1 MPAPWLLLLALLHAL
16 HYKLRWRW
24 RCAGLIE
31 RLHEIGGLLEIRTT
45 SCLALNRGVSQ
56 HFGKVDY
63 TKVSSLDMVMSF
75 VWVLGGVFG
84 FACVLASSAI
94 ASCGLFWGGVVGG
107 GSLACWFGFACCG
120 EFDGVITASCL
131 GSVGRP
137 RVPRTVRRSQV
148 PCRWVGRRRVSFPR
162 KGWKG
167 RLVSRVQHGPR
178 GVPRSSCGSPSP
190 RHTPLNALFRGG
202 GGGEGSTEQ
211 DLLKGLQELLQ
222 KFNTSNEKKGGQAKK
237 GKGKPTDHATKG
249 KGKTQSAPATG
260 DKLGKGKAG
269 KPQKGSVVSPS
280 KGNLGNVSKGSTG
293 GTSLEPPN
301 TTTSEGALLGA
312 LRRLVE
318 RSGKN
323 NGEGLLDR
331 LTGLVQA
338 ASTGKSLSSKGRK
351 NKNRPKIGG
360 SPPTQA
366 VGAKS
371 KGKGKGLSPS
381 EGPVKGKGSGKD
393 FQLIRLLPSGWPP
406 SAAMSVT
413 KLREALS
420 RGEVPSGCV
429 TWCTEVQIA
438 ELRNLA
444 QVHQITKAYALVCL
458 INKGQSEPPIGN
470 ASRHLL
476 PATDAAGK
484 AGLGQFWACPLA
496 SQYPQLPSCSTS
508 SRAPKVERALTTL
521 RVQIPQRLLQADG
534 WRNVVRSPAA
544 VLRTVIS
551 PTAFHSTFKFSS
563 GRKLPTGL
571 GLVVRKLCWKGL

>member
-178 GVPRSSCGSPSP
+178 GVPRSGCGSPSP

-222 KFNTSNEKKGGQAKK
+222 KFNTSNEKREDRQRKGKVNPLTMPLRVRVKLSQLLLQVTSWVKEKLVNPKK
-237 GKGKPTDHATKG
+237 GVLFPPRKGIWGMFLRDLVGGPRLNPLTPQLAKG
-249 KGKTQSAPATG
+249 HCLVHSDDLWSDLGKT
-260 DKLGKGKAG
+260 
-269 KPQKGSVVSPS
+269 
-280 KGNLGNVSKGSTG
+280 
-293 GTSLEPPN
+293 
-301 TTTSEGALLGA
+301 
-312 LRRLVE
+312 
-318 RSGKN
+318 
-323 NGEGLLDR
+323 
-331 LTGLVQA
+331 
-338 ASTGKSLSSKGRK
+338 
-351 NKNRPKIGG
+351 
-360 SPPTQA
+360 
-366 VGAKS
+366 
-371 KGKGKGLSPS
+371 
-381 EGPVKGKGSGKD
+381 
-393 FQLIRLLPSGWPP
+393 
-406 SAAMSVT
+406 
-413 KLREALS
+413 
-420 RGEVPSGCV
+420 
-429 TWCTEVQIA
+429 TE
-438 ELRNLA
+438 
-444 QVHQITKAYALVCL
+444 KVC
-458 INKGQSEPPIGN
+458 
-470 ASRHLL
+470 
-476 PATDAAGK
+476 
-484 AGLGQFWACPLA
+484 W
-496 SQYPQLPSCSTS
+496 
-508 SRAPKVERALTTL
+508 
-521 RVQIPQRLLQADG
+521 
-534 WRNVVRSPAA
+534 
-544 VLRTVIS
+544 TV
-551 PTAFHSTFKFSS
+551 
-563 GRKLPTGL
+563 
-571 GLVVRKLCWKGL
+571 